1 MAQRLLISGAVLFIG
16 LASTGTALAG
26 QPTASDH
33 PAVTFTKDI
42 APILQ
47 RSCQTCHRPDSV
59 APMSLLTYQQARPW
73 ARAMKMR
80 TSLGPRAGVMP
91 PWYVEKNIG
100 IQRYKG
106 LGEMNAD
113 QLWETTM
120 DPERR
125 TLLQVGSV
133 DAIEADQVFSTL
145 MGGLVEPR
153 RKFIQEN
160 ALDVANLDV

>member
-73 ARAMKMR
+73 ASR
-80 TSLGPRAGVMP
+80 
-91 PWYVEKNIG
+91 PW
-100 IQRYKG
+100 QKG
-106 LGEMNAD
+106 LFVSRGSSV
-113 QLWETTM
+113 
-120 DPERR
+120 R
-125 TLLQVGSV
+125 VGV
-133 DAIEADQVFSTL
+133 
-145 MGGLVEPR
+145 
-153 RKFIQEN
+153 
-160 ALDVANLDV
+160 